1 MQFQFF
7 DPESDVLISARKL
20 PHWDQAGTVTFVTF
34 RTNDSLPDAVVAKLK
49 TERAAWLRARGIDVF
64 HRNWKSQLSKLSRLD
79 QRVYFETFSSRWM
92 DLLDEGHGECLLRRP
107 DSSQIVA
114 DALHFFD
121 GDRYILGD
129 FVVMPN
135 HVHLLVQVPGEA
147 QLKKQCK
154 SWKRFTALEINRLLD
169 RHGHFWQAESFDHLV
184 RSAEQFAFL
193 RKYIAENPIKAKLRP
208 GEYIHYV
215 RQEK

>member
-7 DPESDVLISARKL
+7 DPEGEVLISARKL
-20 PHWDQAGTVTFVTF
+20 PHWDQAGTTCFITF
-34 RTNDSLPDAVVAKLK
+34 RTDDSLPESVIAKLK
-49 TERAAWLRARGIDVF
+49 TERADWLRVHGIDVF
-64 HRNWKSQLSKLSRLD
+64 KSNWKSRLSKLSKLD
-79 QRVYFETFSSRWM
+79 QRVYHETFTSRWM
-92 DLLDEGHGECLLRRP
+92 DLLDEGHGACVLRQP
-107 DSSQIVA
+107 PLAKIVA

-135 HVHLLVQVPGEA
+135 HVHLLVQFPGIA

-154 SWKRFTALEINRLLD
+154 SWKRFTAIDIHKELGGQ
-169 RHGHFWQAESFDHLV
+169 GHFWQAESFDHLV

-193 RKYIAENPIKAKLRP
+193 RKYIADNPIKAKLKP

-215 RQEK
+215 RPA

>member
-1 MQFQFF
+1 MQFEFF
-7 DPESDVLISARKL
+7 DPEGDVLISARKL
-20 PHWDQAGTVTFVTF
+20 PHWDQAGTVTFITF
-34 RTNDSLPDAVVAKLK
+34 RTHDSLPESVIAKLK
-49 TERAAWLRARGIDVF
+49 QDRANWLKARGIDVF
-64 HRNWKSQLSKLSRLD
+64 HRNWKSHLSKLSRLD
-79 QRVYFETFSSRWM
+79 QRVYFETFTSRWM
-92 DLLDEGHGECLLRRP
+92 DLLDEGHGECLLKHP
-107 DSSQIVA
+107 DFSQIVA
-114 DALHFFD
+114 DPLHFFD

-135 HVHLLVQVPGEA
+135 HVHLLVQFPGVA

-154 SWKRFTALEINRLLD
+154 SWKRFTALEINKLLG

-193 RKYIAENPIKAKLRP
+193 RKYIADNPIKTKLRP

-215 RQEK
+215 RPS